1 MKKAPILTGSVVI
14 STAGRD
20 EGRTF
25 LVVDSLDELYVLISD
40 GKPIKWR
47 SPRRRSAG
55 I

>member
-1 MKKAPILTGSVVI
+1 MMKKAPILTGSVVI

-40 GKPIKWR
+40 
-47 SPRRRSAG
+47 
-55 I
+55 